1 MRSSTKKRI
10 ITIII
15 LVAMLGSSITY
26 AIISAVPS
34 QNEVQANWGARLIIV
49 IFGEQSTIPAD
60 IGVTNETRTKLFTL
74 NSDGIMYK
82 TGTEDATLGD
92 FFKIWGENFNS
103 TCILDYCNNGNSS
116 MVMYVFQNGKWIQNS
131 EYENY
136 VIKNGD
142 GIMVDYR

>member
-1 MRSSTKKRI
+1 MRDSTKKQI

-34 QNEVQANWGARLIIV
+34 QNETQLNWGARLIIV
-49 IFGEQSTIPAD
+49 IFGGQYTIPAD

-74 NSDGIMYK
+74 NSDGMIYK

-103 TCILDYCNNGNSS
+103 TCILDYCNNENSS
-116 MVMYVFQNGKWIQNS
+116 MMMYVFQNGNWIQNS

-142 GIMVDYR
+142 SIMVDYR